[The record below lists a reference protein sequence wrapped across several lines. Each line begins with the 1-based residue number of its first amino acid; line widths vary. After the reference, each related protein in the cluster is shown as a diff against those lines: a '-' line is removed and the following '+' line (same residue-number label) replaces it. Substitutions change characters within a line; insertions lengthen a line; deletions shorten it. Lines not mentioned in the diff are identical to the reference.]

1 MLTTD
6 QLEQLADARRAHLAA
21 RLAAL
26 TPPAS
31 ATAPASRH
39 GTDLGQAVV
48 QTVFRHSPTGLAL
61 LGIGTALMALSSG
74 SNATRNQPDATRA
87 PMTLSASTLR
97 TSLESGL
104 DDLPPDARTRVIAS
118 RLKAIDAQKQLD
130 QHTRRAAQAQ
140 SGRPVL
146 TGALVAVIGAMIG
159 GLVPSRKD
167 SVSHLAD
174 TRDRMLREAER
185 LVQTE
190 RARTRHRPCTQP
202 DTDLK

>member
-1 MLTTD
+1 MPTTD

-48 QTVFRHSPTGLAL
+48 QTVFRHSPSGLAL
-61 LGIGTALMALSSG
+61 LGIGAALMALSSG
-74 SNATRNQPDATRA
+74 NATRNQPDATRT
-87 PMTLSASTLR
+87 PVTLSASTLR
-97 TSLESGL
+97 TSLEAGL
-104 DDLPPDARTRVIAS
+104 DDLPPDARTRIIAA
-118 RLKAIDAQKQLD
+118 RLKAIDAQEQLD
-130 QHTRRAAQAQ
+130 RHTRRAARAQ

-146 TGALVAVIGAMIG
+146 TGALVAVIGAVIG
-159 GLVPSRKD
+159 GLIPSRKD
-167 SVSHLAD
+167 SVSHLAA

-185 LVQTE
+185 LVQME
-190 RARTRHRPCTQP
+190 RARTFPRTQP
-202 DTDLK
+202 DTDLR